1 MASPTLLS
9 TPKQNIINCEYVN
22 TTLSY
27 LISQMTSPRVFV
39 IGSFATLSH
48 LPLLHSC
55 VMIPCAGLHSKKWFR
70 TLALTDYLAVVQAS
84 IVGMAAG
91 DVGLAPLRDMIVVDS
106 VVKMATT
113 LWQFVSSENTIRH
126 QYVRYVYIRG
136 SND

>member
-1 MASPTLLS
+1 ML
-9 TPKQNIINCEYVN
+9 
-22 TTLSY
+22 
-27 LISQMTSPRVFV
+27 VF
-39 IGSFATLSH
+39 TQ
-48 LPLLHSC
+48 
-55 VMIPCAGLHSKKWFR
+55 KKWFR